1 MTRSPSRPHSRRWI
15 WFFLVLALLSAVAI
29 VVPIVYN
36 LSIQLRP
43 EQLAEARRLWA
54 ENAPANYDL
63 AYLVK
68 RTEHDNSPPRD
79 QEYFV
84 QIRAGRVVLVVE
96 DGEVVY
102 LDPRLAAVT
111 GSAFLALS
119 SEDAAAYGVPA
130 LFDQIEAMLPRDAS
144 LGRRDFATAQF
155 DPRDGHPYHFVFR
168 VRGTAERLEWNIK
181 LTRIEPPPPAP

>member
-1 MTRSPSRPHSRRWI
+1 
-15 WFFLVLALLSAVAI
+15 LVLALLSAVAI

-36 LSIQLRP
+36 LGIQLHP
-43 EQLAEARRLWA
+43 EQLAGARRRWQ
-54 ENAPANYDL
+54 ENAPADYDL

-68 RTEHDNSPPRD
+68 RTERDNPSPTE

-84 QIRAGRVVLVVE
+84 QIRAGQVVFVVE

-111 GSAFLALS
+111 GPAFLALS
-119 SEDAAAYGVPA
+119 SEAAAGYGVPA
-130 LFDQIEAMLPRDAS
+130 LFDQIEGLLPHEDSPR
-144 LGRRDFATAQF
+144 RRDFATAQF

-168 VRGTAERLEWNIK
+168 VRGTSERSEWNIK
-181 LTRIEPPPPAP
+181 LTRIEPPRRGP